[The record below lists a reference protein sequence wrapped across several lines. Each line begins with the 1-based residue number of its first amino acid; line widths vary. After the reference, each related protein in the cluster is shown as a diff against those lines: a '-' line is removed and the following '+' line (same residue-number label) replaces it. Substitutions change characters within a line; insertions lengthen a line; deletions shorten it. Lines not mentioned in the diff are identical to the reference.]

1 MEAPRQA
8 MHPKRKRKFFADLAR
23 LLDEKP
29 PAIRPLHSA
38 FFGPELPAEYQ
49 VIHGTSSTSEAT
61 PMLSV
66 PPHSLNSDSFESV
79 EFGASRAKFSAISSC
94 GASEQ
99 SWHHETVA
107 DSSLFLPCNSG
118 AESSKKMKE
127 NQHVYPNSELNATC
141 RGGLRKGGKPEEV
154 LPVTIL
160 INSGIVSDKPS
171 AGACLELVDYYETDR
186 MCEPTPCW
194 LQGGI
199 TSCKIHTGE
208 IRRPMLLFC
217 LQALDEFVARYTWQG
232 QQRWR
237 VQACK
242 LARRVLATMWE
253 EDLLDIALPVKD
265 IVIED
270 CIAKKTTVPGVAYDV
285 WCIIDRYWDKYKHG
299 YLHKPELNLS
309 DSNVGEAVHTAS
321 TWDLVRAA
329 LHIFGMKPS
338 QALRLVDQCESDHI
352 DLFSITDGQLQA
364 VAHGLPCIEHLR
376 FGIEYLQYKV
386 TTPSLNSAP
395 TIRRPMIDQQDAKTA
410 FRAILIH
417 LKKWNDNVQVFP
429 CGSFSRGAAFVS
441 VLDVLVAIPTP
452 SSALADPH
460 THDGEK
466 MFANVVAAL
475 TAAHVIQS
483 GTMHQLTSTRGACI
497 ISFKSHSV
505 LLDLKVYSP
514 PKSWFALLYFTGSEE
529 FVIAFFSGLLKRSLR
544 DIPDTSF
551 ESIFSS
557 VVDTI
562 DHNLIRAVVSEKDF
576 FDLADRDYLQPADRI
591 CDEDVRSIRR

>member
-1 MEAPRQA
+1 MEAPRLA
-8 MHPKRKRKFFADLAR
+8 MHPKRKRKFFADLAQ

-49 VIHGTSSTSEAT
+49 VNHDTFSSSEAT
-61 PMLSV
+61 SMLSV
-66 PPHSLNSDSFESV
+66 PPHSLTSNSFESV
-79 EFGASRAKFSAISSC
+79 EFGASHAKNSAIGHC

-107 DSSLFLPCNSG
+107 DSSLFLPCNSDT
-118 AESSKKMKE
+118 ESSEKMKE
-127 NQHVYPNSELNATC
+127 NQHVHPKSEVNANC
-141 RGGLRKGGKPEEV
+141 RGGVRKGGKPEEV
-154 LPVTIL
+154 LPVTML
-160 INSGIVSDKPS
+160 INSGVVSDKPS
-171 AGACLELVDYYETDR
+171 AGASLELVDYYDTDR

-199 TSCKIHTGE
+199 TRCKIHTGE

-217 LQALDEFVARYTWQG
+217 LQALDEFVARYTWRG

-242 LARRVLATMWE
+242 LARRVLASMWE
-253 EDLLDIALPVKD
+253 EDLLGIALSVKD

-270 CIAKKTTVPGVAYDV
+270 CIVKKTTVPGVAHDV
-285 WCIIDRYWDKYKHG
+285 WCIIARYWDNYKHN

-309 DSNVGEAVHTAS
+309 DAKVGEAVHTAS

-329 LHIFGMKPS
+329 LHIFGMKPN
-338 QALRLVDQCESDHI
+338 QALRLLDQRESDRI
-352 DLFSITDGQLQA
+352 DLSSITDEQLQA
-364 VAHGLPCIEHLR
+364 VAHGLPSVEHLR
-376 FGIEYLQYKV
+376 VGIKYVQHKS
-386 TTPSLNSAP
+386 TTPFLNSAP
-395 TIRRPMIDQQDAKTA
+395 TIRRPMVDQQDAKTA
-410 FRAILIH
+410 FHAILIH
-417 LKKWNDNVQVFP
+417 LKKWNENVQVFP

-441 VLDVLVAIPTP
+441 VLDVLVAIPSP
-452 SSALADPH
+452 SSALADRH
-460 THDGEK
+460 THDDAK

-475 TAAHVIQS
+475 TAAHVLRS
-483 GTMHQLTSTRGACI
+483 GTMRQLTSTRGACI
-497 ISFKSHSV
+497 ISYKSRSF
-505 LLDLKVYSP
+505 LLDLKVYCP

-544 DIPDTSF
+544 EVPDTSF

-557 VVDTI
+557 VVETI
-562 DHNLIRAVVSEKDF
+562 DHKLLCSVVSEKDL

-591 CDEDVRSIRR
+591 